1 MASTKKPTGLTIAR
15 NGWKYTFSWKIADSD
30 YGSGQTLQYRV
41 NSKAW
46 QTLTV
51 GNTATTKSVSLTAGS
66 YYPAGKTKISSV
78 SFRVRGK
85 RRPTTK
91 DGKTTTYDWSDYS
104 SASFSLSEPA
114 APTITAELTQ
124 SNVTEFSW
132 DASGTDKKPLT
143 NVEWQSIRVKASD
156 VTNGADLRW
165 TTSNAGW
172 ATGTGSASDS
182 ITRTEDSTLL
192 AKDSYTR
199 WVRVRSRGPA
209 GASAWRY
216 AKHVYATPYAPVVKS
231 GKATEKGTSTAV
243 TMSWTAK
250 ANASHPI
257 DYAQAQYK
265 IGTPAAGMAA
275 PSGSWSIGGTVKDTT
290 GTDAASFL
298 VEDLVGLDECL
309 WVRAAAFHDANV
321 AGSSAYL
328 VKKGKLK
335 APTGLTVSTDSSTYR
350 ATITAQNAS
359 AVPDSAIAV
368 RFQNGSAKPFIVG
381 IIPAG
386 QTSITVQCPAWS
398 GAVAF
403 GVAAFQGSYT
413 YTTEDGVSRFTVTAN
428 MKSDTVWDGGSV
440 PLAPSAVTADMTDT
454 EGEVLVTWD
463 WPWTSATQAEVS
475 WAQDSNAWESTVQP
489 ATYILE
495 NIYASNLRVAG
506 LAMGLTWY
514 FRVRLGTATTWGPY
528 SETMAVDLS
537 SAPSAPVLTLS
548 EAVIPEDGTVT
559 ASWAYIS
566 TDGTAQAAAEVC
578 EVTVDGDTITYG
590 AILAQAATAQSSVI
604 AAEDAGWTTGESYYL
619 AVRVTS
625 ESGRVSAWSDPVPV
639 QIADPVTAAITQ
651 SSLVSM
657 IIDDGDGGTRTI
669 TALTAMPLTV
679 TVAGAGAGGTTA
691 VIIERA
697 ETYIME
703 RPDESQFN
711 GYEGETIYLFSQT
724 GEDQITIDREDLIGI
739 LDDGAPYRLIATV
752 SDSYG
757 QSAEASISFEVRW
770 AHQAVIPEGTAEI
783 SGTIAVITPTAP
795 TGYLAGDT
803 CDIYRLSADRPML
816 IVEGGEFGES
826 YVDPFPTVGEPGGY
840 RLVYK
845 TADGDY
851 ITDDDTMAW
860 LDLPAGITEQLT
872 IIDFG
877 GRQVILELDM
887 ATAHSWEKD
896 FTETTYLGGSVQGDW
911 NLSTHRSTSVTA
923 DTVVID
929 DPDLIA
935 DMRRLAVYPGIC
947 HVRTVDG
954 STFTADVQVS
964 ENRTYSQAGKVAAF
978 TVTIRQVEPE
988 QLDGVLL
995 EEWEG

>member
-1 MASTKKPTGLTIAR
+1 MASTKKPTGLSIAR
-15 NGWKYTFSWKIADSD
+15 NGWKYTFSWKIADDNYS
-30 YGSGQTLQYRV
+30 GGQTLQWRV

-46 QTLTV
+46 TTVTV
-51 GNTATTKSVSLTAGS
+51 GAAATTKSVTLTAAN
-66 YYPAGKTKISSV
+66 YYPAATLKISTV

-85 RRPTTK
+85 
-91 DGKTTTYDWSDYS
+91 KTGADWSAYS
-104 SASFSLSEPA
+104 EASYSVAVP
-114 APTITAELTQ
+114 PVPKVTAELTQ

-132 DASGTDKKPLT
+132 DINATGRQHFI
-143 NVEWQSIRVKASD
+143 NAEWQSIRVKASD

-192 AKDSYTR
+192 ARDSYTR

-216 AKHVYATPYAPVVKS
+216 SKHVYATPYAPVVKT
-231 GKATEKGTSTAV
+231 GKATEKGASTAV

-257 DYAQAQYK
+257 DYVEAQYK
-265 IGTPAAGMAA
+265 IGTPQADMEA
-275 PSGSWSIGGTVKDTT
+275 PSGSWSVGGTVKDTT

-298 VEDLVGLDECL
+298 VQDQVGLDECL
-309 WVRAAAFHDANV
+309 WVRAAAYHDANTGESTPFL
-321 AGSSAYL
+321 A
-328 VKKGKLK
+328 KKGKLK
-335 APTGLTVSTDSSTYR
+335 VPTGLTVSTNSSTHR
-350 ATITAQNAS
+350 ATITATNAS
-359 AVPDSAIAV
+359 SVPDSAIAV
-368 RFQNGSAKPFIVG
+368 RFQNGDAKPFIIG
-381 IIPAG
+381 IIPHG
-386 QTSITVQCPAWS
+386 QTSITVQCPAWD

-413 YTTEDGVSRFTVTAN
+413 YTTEDNVRRYTVTAN

-440 PLAPSAVTADMTDT
+440 PLAPSTVTADMTDT

-463 WPWTSATQAEVS
+463 WPWTDATQAEVS
-475 WAQDSNAWESTVQP
+475 WAQNPNAWESTVQP
-489 ATYILE
+489 ATYVLD
-495 NIYASNLRVAG
+495 NIYASNLRVSG

-514 FRVRLGTATTWGPY
+514 FRVRLGNGTWGPY
-528 SETMAVDLS
+528 SDTVAVDLS
-537 SAPSAPVLTLS
+537 SAPSIPVLTLS
-548 EAVIPEDGTVT
+548 EAVIPEGGTVT
-559 ASWAYIS
+559 ASWAYVS
-566 TDGTAQAAAEVC
+566 TDGTAQAAAEIC
-578 EVTVDGDTITYG
+578 EVTVDGSDITYG
-590 AILAQAATAQSSVI
+590 DIIAQAATAQSAVI
-604 AAEDAGWTTGESYYL
+604 SDPGWTTGESYYL

-639 QIADPVTAAITQ
+639 TIADPVTAAITQ

-657 IIDDGDGGTRTI
+657 IIDDGDGGTRTV
-669 TALTAMPLTV
+669 TALNAMPLTV
-679 TVAGAGAGGTTA
+679 TVSGAGAGGTTA

-697 ETYIME
+697 ETYIMD

-711 GYEGETIYLFSQT
+711 GYEGETVYLYSQT
-724 GEDQITIDREDLIGI
+724 GEAQITIDREDLIGV

-757 QSAEASISFEVRW
+757 QSAETSIGFEVHW
-770 AHQAVIPEGTAEI
+770 SHQAVLPEGEAEI
-783 SGTIAVITPTAP
+783 SGNVAVITLDTP

-803 CDIYRLSADRPML
+803 CDIYRLSADKPML
-816 IVEGGEFGES
+816 IVEGGLFGES
-826 YVDPFPTVGEPGGY
+826 YVDPFPTIGEPGGY

-851 ITDDDTMAW
+851 ITDDNTMAW

-964 ENRTYSQAGKVAAF
+964 ENRTYTQAGKVAAF

-988 QLDGVLL
+988 QLDGVLA
-995 EEWEG
+995 EDWA